1 MDFRDLK
8 YFAVI
13 AEEGHVGRAAE
24 RLYKTQPALTKCI
37 DRLEEQLGAPL
48 FERVGRGIRLTA
60 VGEALLN
67 RARQISL
74 MMDETAREI
83 GDYAHGREGNIRL
96 GCVPTL
102 AEHVLPGVCQQLLG
116 EAQKVTIDL
125 KVSMNDA
132 LLAGLKAGELDI
144 VLGPMIQDDELF
156 HTEEI
161 MQDQM
166 VVMASPHHPIFDKKI
181 RLRHLLD
188 YQWVL
193 PAQSV
198 LSRQWLDNVFDRHH
212 LPRPKVQITPT
223 VLNMILPLIER
234 SNLLGFASKL
244 NLSEGRGHLREVV
257 LKETTMLRR
266 MGLTYRRD
274 MYLSPAAQ
282 RLIRIL
288 HEASLQH
295 WDADKS

>member
-8 YFAVI
+8 YFEVI

-37 DRLEEQLGAPL
+37 DRLEAQLGAPL

-60 VGEALLN
+60 VGQALLV

-83 GDYAHGREGNIRL
+83 SDYANGLEGSIRL
-96 GCVPTL
+96 GCIPTL
-102 AEHVLPGVCQQLLG
+102 AEHILPAICEQLLT
-116 EAQKVTIDL
+116 EASKVTIDL
-125 KVSMNDA
+125 RVSMNDV
-132 LLAGLKAGELDI
+132 LLKGLKAGELDI
-144 VLGPMIQDDELF
+144 ALGPMIQSDDIFE
-156 HTEEI
+156 TEEI

-166 VVMASPHHPIFDKKI
+166 VVMASVDHPIFQRKI
-181 RLRHLLD
+181 TLRSLLD

-198 LSRQWLDNVFDRHH
+198 ASRQWLDNVFDRNH
-212 LPRPKVQITPT
+212 LARPTVQITTT
-223 VLNMILPLIER
+223 VLNMIMPLIER

-244 NLSEGRGHLREVV
+244 NLVAERGNLREVT

-274 MYLSPAAQ
+274 TYLSPAAQ
-282 RLIRIL
+282 RLIAII
-288 HEASLQH
+288 HNSYS
-295 WDADKS
+295 K

>member
-24 RLYKTQPALTKCI
+24 RLFKTQPALTKCI

-48 FERVGRGIRLTA
+48 FERAGRGIRLTA
-60 VGEALLN
+60 VGQALLN

-96 GCVPTL
+96 GCIPTL
-102 AEHVLPGVCQQLLG
+102 AEHILPGLCQELLR
-116 EAQKVTIDL
+116 EAPKVTIEL
-125 KVSMNDA
+125 KVSMNDV
-132 LLAGLKAGELDI
+132 LLAGLKTGELDI
-144 VLGPMIQDDELF
+144 VLGPMIQEDEVF

-166 VVMASPHHPIFDKKI
+166 VVMASPHHPIFERRIK
-181 RLRHLLD
+181 LRHLLE

-212 LPRPKVQITPT
+212 LPRPTVQIMPT
-223 VLNMILPLIER
+223 VLNMIMPLIER

-244 NLSEGRGHLREVV
+244 NLQAGRGHLREVV

-274 MYLSPAAQ
+274 IYLSPAAQ
-282 RLIRIL
+282 RLLTIIRRRPL
-288 HEASLQH
+288 MR
-295 WDADKS
+295 K

>member
-24 RLYKTQPALTKCI
+24 RLFKTQPALTKCI

-48 FERVGRGIRLTA
+48 FERVGRGIRLTP
-60 VGEALLN
+60 VGEALLH
-67 RARQISL
+67 RARRISL

-96 GCVPTL
+96 GCIPTL
-102 AEHVLPGVCQQLLG
+102 AEHILPGICQQLLA
-116 EAQKVTIDL
+116 EAEKVTIDL

-132 LLAGLKAGELDI
+132 LLEGLKAGELDV

-161 MQDQM
+161 MRDEM
-166 VVMASPHHPIFDKKI
+166 VVMASPNHPIFDRKI
-181 RLRHLLD
+181 RLRHLLE

-212 LPRPKVQITPT
+212 LSRPTVQITPT
-223 VLNMILPLIER
+223 VLNMIMPLIER
-234 SNLLGFASKL
+234 SNLLGFASKQ
-244 NLSEGRGHLREVV
+244 NLLAGRNHLREVV

-266 MGLTYRRD
+266 MGLSYRRD
-274 MYLSPAAQ
+274 TYLSPAAL
-282 RLIRIL
+282 RLIKIIRGTAL
-288 HEASLQH
+288 
-295 WDADKS
+295 D

>member
-8 YFAVI
+8 YFEII

-48 FERVGRGIRLTA
+48 FERIGRGIRLTM
-60 VGEALLN
+60 VGQTLLA

-74 MMDETAREI
+74 MMDDTAREI
-83 GDYAHGREGNIRL
+83 GDYANGRDGNIRI
-96 GCVPTL
+96 GCSPTL
-102 AEHVLPGVCQQLLG
+102 AEHVLPGICEELLA
-116 EAQKVTIDL
+116 ETNNITIDL
-125 KVSMNDA
+125 KVSMNDS
-132 LLAGLKAGELDI
+132 LLKGLKAGELDI
-144 VLGPMIQDDELF
+144 VLGPMIQTDDIFE
-156 HTEEI
+156 TEEVI
-161 MQDQM
+161 QDKM
-166 VVMASPHHPIFDKKI
+166 VVMASPNHPIFNRKKT
-181 RLRHLLD
+181 LRTLLE
-188 YQWVL
+188 YRWVL

-212 LPRPKVQITPT
+212 LQRPTVQITPT

-234 SNLLGFASKL
+234 TNLLGFASNL
-244 NLSEGRGHLREVV
+244 NLGAGRGNLKEVM

-266 MGLTYRRD
+266 MGMTYRRD

-282 RLIRIL
+282 RLISIIKRNYG
-288 HEASLQH
+288 A
-295 WDADKS
+295 

>member
-1 MDFRDLK
+1 MDFRDLR
-8 YFAVI
+8 YFEVI

-37 DRLEEQLGAPL
+37 DRLEDELGAPL

-60 VGEALLN
+60 VGQALLN
-67 RARQISL
+67 RARRIGL

-83 GDYAHGREGNIRL
+83 GDYANGREGNIRL
-96 GCVPTL
+96 GCIPTL
-102 AEHVLPGVCQQLLG
+102 AEHILPGICEQLLA

-144 VLGPMIQDDELF
+144 VLGPMIQNDEVF
-156 HTEEI
+156 QTEEI

-166 VVMASPHHPIFDKKI
+166 VVMASASHPIFGQKI
-181 RLRHLLD
+181 RLRTLLE

-193 PAQSV
+193 PATSV

-212 LPRPKVQITPT
+212 LARPSVQITPT
-223 VLNMILPLIER
+223 VLNMIMPLIER

-244 NLSEGRGHLREVV
+244 NLEAGRGNLREVP

-282 RLIRIL
+282 RLIGIIRRQTGTP
-288 HEASLQH
+288 AN
-295 WDADKS
+295 

>member
-8 YFAVI
+8 YFEVI

-48 FERVGRGIRLTA
+48 FERIGRGIRLTA
-60 VGEALLN
+60 VGQALLA
-67 RARQISL
+67 RARQIGL

-83 GDYAHGREGNIRL
+83 ADYANGREGNIRL
-96 GCVPTL
+96 GCIPTL
-102 AEHVLPGVCQQLLG
+102 AEHILPSICEQLLA
-116 EAQKVTIDL
+116 ETDKVTIDL
-125 KVSMNDA
+125 KVSMNDV
-132 LLAGLKAGELDI
+132 LLEGLKAGELDI
-144 VLGPMIQDDELF
+144 VLGPMIQADDKFE
-156 HTEEI
+156 TEEV

-166 VVMASPHHPIFDKKI
+166 VVMASASHPVFKRKVTLR
-181 RLRHLLD
+181 RLLE

-198 LSRQWLDNVFDRHH
+198 ASRQWLDNVFDRHH
-212 LPRPKVQITPT
+212 LARPKVQITPT
-223 VLNMILPLIER
+223 VLNMIMPLIER

-244 NLSEGRGHLREVV
+244 NLSTGRGHLKEVE

-274 MYLSPAAQ
+274 TYLSPAAQ
-282 RLIRIL
+282 RLIAIIR
-288 HEASLQH
+288 
-295 WDADKS
+295 DKYTN

>member
-48 FERVGRGIRLTA
+48 FERAGRGIRLTA
-60 VGEALLN
+60 VGQALLT

-83 GDYAHGREGNIRL
+83 GDYANGRDGNIRL

-102 AEHVLPGVCQQLLG
+102 AEHVLPGICQQLLA
-116 EAQKVTIDL
+116 EAPKVTIDL
-125 KVSMNDA
+125 KVSMNDV
-132 LLAGLKAGELDI
+132 LLTGLKAGELDI

-166 VVMASPHHPIFDKKI
+166 VVMASPHHPIFDRKV
-181 RLRHLLD
+181 RLRDLLE

-212 LPRPKVQITPT
+212 LPRPDVQITPT

-244 NLSEGRGHLREVV
+244 NLQGGRGHLREVA

-266 MGLTYRRD
+266 MGLTHRRD
-274 MYLSPAAQ
+274 MYLSPAAL
-282 RLIRIL
+282 RLIRIIR
-288 HEASLQH
+288 EKA
-295 WDADKS
+295 AGRP

>member
-1 MDFRDLK
+1 MDFRDLR
-8 YFAVI
+8 YFEVI

-37 DRLEEQLGAPL
+37 DRLEDELGAPL

-60 VGEALLN
+60 VGQALLN
-67 RARQISL
+67 RARRISL
-74 MMDETAREI
+74 MMDETTREI
-83 GDYAHGREGNIRL
+83 GDYANGREGNIRL
-96 GCVPTL
+96 GCIPTL
-102 AEHVLPGVCQQLLG
+102 AEHILPGICEQLLA

-144 VLGPMIQDDELF
+144 VLGPMIQNDEVF
-156 HTEEI
+156 QTEEI

-166 VVMASPHHPIFDKKI
+166 VVMASASHPIFRQKI
-181 RLRHLLD
+181 RLRTLLE

-193 PAQSV
+193 PATSV

-212 LPRPKVQITPT
+212 LARPSVQITPT
-223 VLNMILPLIER
+223 VLNMIMPLIER

-244 NLSEGRGHLREVV
+244 NLEAGRGDLREVP

-282 RLIRIL
+282 RLIGIIRR
-288 HEASLQH
+288 QTGTP
-295 WDADKS
+295 AD

>member
-1 MDFRDLK
+1 MDFRDLR
-8 YFAVI
+8 YFEVI

-24 RLYKTQPALTKCI
+24 RLYKTQPALTKCV
-37 DRLEEQLGAPL
+37 DRLEDELGAPL

-60 VGEALLN
+60 VGQALLN
-67 RARQISL
+67 RARRISL

-83 GDYAHGREGNIRL
+83 GDYANGREGNIRL

-102 AEHVLPGVCQQLLG
+102 AEHILPGICEQLLT

-144 VLGPMIQDDELF
+144 VLGPMIQSDDVF

-161 MQDQM
+161 MRDEM
-166 VVMASPHHPIFDKKI
+166 VVMASASHPIFQQKI
-181 RLRHLLD
+181 RLRTLLEH
-188 YQWVL
+188 QWVL
-193 PAQSV
+193 PATSV

-212 LPRPKVQITPT
+212 LARPSVQITPT
-223 VLNMILPLIER
+223 VLNMIMPLIER
-234 SNLLGFASKL
+234 SNLLGFASRL
-244 NLSEGRGHLREVV
+244 NLDARPGKLREVA

-282 RLIRIL
+282 RLIGIL
-288 HEASLQH
+288 RRQTGTPI
-295 WDADKS
+295 D

>member
-24 RLYKTQPALTKCI
+24 RLFKTQPALTKCV
-37 DRLEEQLGAPL
+37 DRLEAQLGAPL

-60 VGEALLN
+60 VGQALLV
-67 RARQISL
+67 RARQITQ

-83 GDYAHGREGNIRL
+83 GDYANGREGNIRL

-102 AEHVLPGVCQQLLG
+102 AEHILPGICEQLLV
-116 EAQKVTIDL
+116 EAGKVTIDL
-125 KVSMNDA
+125 RVSMNDV
-132 LLAGLKAGELDI
+132 LLEGLKAGELDI
-144 VLGPMIQDDELF
+144 VLGPMIQTDDVFE
-156 HTEEI
+156 TEEI

-166 VVMASPHHPIFDKKI
+166 VVMASASHPIFERKI
-181 RLRHLLD
+181 TLRSLLA

-198 LSRQWLDNVFDRHH
+198 ASRQWLDNVFDRHH
-212 LPRPKVQITPT
+212 LARPTVQITPT
-223 VLNMILPLIER
+223 VLNMIMPLIER

-244 NLSEGRGHLREVV
+244 NLSAGRGHLKEIV

-274 MYLSPAAQ
+274 TYLSPAAQ
-282 RLIRIL
+282 RLIAIIHNRCT
-288 HEASLQH
+288 A
-295 WDADKS
+295 

>member
-24 RLYKTQPALTKCI
+24 RLFKTQPALTKCI

-48 FERVGRGIRLTA
+48 FERVGRGIRLTP
-60 VGEALLN
+60 VGEALLH
-67 RARQISL
+67 RARRISL

-96 GCVPTL
+96 GCIPTL
-102 AEHVLPGVCQQLLG
+102 AEHILPGICQQLLA
-116 EAQKVTIDL
+116 EAEKVTIDL

-132 LLAGLKAGELDI
+132 LLEGLKAGELDV

-161 MQDQM
+161 MRDEM
-166 VVMASPHHPIFDKKI
+166 VVMASPNHPVFDRKI
-181 RLRHLLD
+181 RLRHLLE

-212 LPRPKVQITPT
+212 LSRPTVQITPT
-223 VLNMILPLIER
+223 VLNMIMPLIER

-244 NLSEGRGHLREVV
+244 NLLAGRNHLREVV

-266 MGLTYRRD
+266 MGLSYRRD
-274 MYLSPAAQ
+274 TYLSPAAL
-282 RLIRIL
+282 RLIKIIRGTAL
-288 HEASLQH
+288 
-295 WDADKS
+295 D